1 MCTGG
6 CCLRLVLHCPVPDAA
21 FWARPC
27 LSFGAHCV
35 HVFLCNVHDTR
46 ESPQLPMQ
54 AKYLV
59 GVALRRQL
67 LCLFLATADTR
78 YPVESGWVVL
88 RHNIKECL
96 QVQRVCNLHRSSF
109 AVPTIMLDGCCQ
121 LCFQITHA
129 PKRRFCASCEGKLRE
144 PNVTRNKLEAA
155 CMRAIL
161 TLQTTTPD
169 VVADVRSNV
178 ILSMLQPGTQTKR
191 SVAELDCVF
200 SVATTEGKLT
210 VVVEADGT
218 DHINMIAGKDAVAAL
233 MAAKMYTVD
242 EAGALVIVRMRFCP
256 GENTG
261 NLEDRQRCMLHTRY
275 GAALMVCS

>member
-1 MCTGG
+1 
-6 CCLRLVLHCPVPDAA
+6 
-21 FWARPC
+21 
-27 LSFGAHCV
+27 
-35 HVFLCNVHDTR
+35 
-46 ESPQLPMQ
+46 
-54 AKYLV
+54 
-59 GVALRRQL
+59 
-67 LCLFLATADTR
+67 
-78 YPVESGWVVL
+78 
-88 RHNIKECL
+88 
-96 QVQRVCNLHRSSF
+96 VCNLHRSSF

-161 TLQTTTPD
+161 TLQTTSPD

-178 ILSMLQPGTQTKR
+178 TLSMLQPGTQNKR

-200 SVATTEGKLT
+200 SATTTEGKLT
-210 VVVEADGT
+210 VVLEADGT

-242 EAGALVIVRMRFCP
+242 EAGALVIVRMRSCP

-261 NLEDRQRCMLHTRY
+261 NLEDRQRSILHTRC
-275 GAALMVCS
+275 GAVQPDVLACQLSACTSVSAALSCFLCQFCLHVTLLQREAQQRPVLSPSM